1 MSAMNVHGVG
11 HVPRGASDL
20 LPIPLCASANG
31 ITQMAGSRSRKNALR
46 RRCALMEGLFCF
58 FILFDPPG
66 IMFGVESALLLKNAE
81 ECQEIFVKV
90 LLSAAGAVAIHVFT
104 SAHFFPSTN
113 AAASRSSAA

>member
-31 ITQMAGSRSRKNALR
+31 ITQMARSRSRKNALR

-66 IMFGVESALLLKNAE
+66 IMFGVESAVLLKNAE
-81 ECQEIFVKV
+81 ECQDNFRKSSVNC
-90 LLSAAGAVAIHVFT
+90 GW
-104 SAHFFPSTN
+104 
-113 AAASRSSAA
+113 SRTDGVRKRNDEPQMTMRTE